1 MRYIALSELDCK
13 TAGMPAADPSNI
25 PPGFDA
31 RTYPILSQHWFG
43 LRPVGAIA
51 AQVVQELAFRRKVT
65 RFRAKGDRTVG
76 EMLAEVIARYDL
88 GVEINDLLD
97 RYTDIPDD
105 HLDLT
110 GGRDF
115 PPPPLHQ
122 VGQ

>member
-1 MRYIALSELDCK
+1 MTYIASLEPDCK
-13 TAGMPAADPSNI
+13 APFTPTPDPNGI
-25 PPGFDA
+25 PSGFDP
-31 RTYPILSQHWFG
+31 RKFPILSEHWFG